1 MIADMKLI
9 VNVSSDWAIGKGNS
23 LLFHFSQDMK
33 FFKSKT
39 TGNIIVMGRKT
50 LDSLPGGKALP
61 NRTNIVLTR
70 SSDFERSGVTVCH
83 SVHELMYTLKDYNS
97 DNVYV
102 IGGESVYKLLLPM
115 CDTAYVTKT
124 DAPSPDGAD
133 AFMPDLDCDPS
144 WELTESSDE
153 FTEKGL
159 KFRFLTYQRKTI

>member
-1 MIADMKLI
+1 MKLI

-33 FFKSKT
+33 FFKNKT

-61 NRTNIVLTR
+61 NRTNIVLTH
-70 SSDFERSGVTVCH
+70 SSDFERSGVIVCH
-83 SVHELMYTLKDYNS
+83 SLQELTDTLKDYSS

-102 IGGESVYKLLLPM
+102 IGGESVYRPLLPM
-115 CDTAYVTKT
+115 CDTAYITKT
-124 DAPSPDGAD
+124 DAPAPDGAD

-144 WELTESSDE
+144 WELIESSDE

-159 KFRFLTYQRKTI
+159 NFRFLTYKRKNI